1 MSDVIRSL
9 YESRVYPAMSHPL
22 SDPAVSSV
30 AAWMG
35 GLEVP
40 VASGARVLEIG
51 CCSGH
56 NLIPLAMR
64 WPDARFTGVDLS
76 VGSISRARE
85 LAAIAGVE
93 NIGFHAA
100 DLRNYRPDGD
110 GFDFIIA
117 HGFLSWVPDE
127 VKSALFAFCGRHL
140 SASGVCTISF
150 NLEAGWKRRMPV
162 IRKVRAIHQAG
173 AADEW
178 AALGILRAATPA
190 GSPELEVIDDMLAKG
205 PDILAFDDFGPVND
219 PWPLDRFV
227 CAANDAGLQW
237 LGESDPGKNI
247 PRNIADERLDQM
259 RRAAADPLAF
269 QCAIDEESARTFRSG
284 LLCRADAPLAGG
296 FSLARVFDL
305 HGRAW
310 DEGAAVSEN
319 PLDVEIF
326 GALAALGPCDAPLSA
341 LRPSLPH
348 VSPRDLAQR
357 LHDGIMRGWLLA
369 RTEGVV
375 FNDSLP
381 EFPALDPFRL
391 ECVRRRLPVVDSWHR
406 PCQFPGRQYE
416 ILELFDGSRSLEACA
431 VSAARLVPGLDFH
444 AWLRHLCRRGMF
456 V

>member
-22 SDPAVSSV
+22 SDPAVTSV

-64 WPDARFTGVDLS
+64 WPDARFVGVDLS
-76 VGSISRARE
+76 AGSISRARE

-93 NIGFHAA
+93 NIGFHAV

-117 HGFLSWVPDE
+117 HGFLSWVPDD

-190 GSPELEVIDDMLAKG
+190 GSPELELIDDMLAKG

-227 CAANDAGLQW
+227 RVANDAGLQW
-237 LGESDPGKNI
+237 LGESDSGKNI
-247 PRNIADERLDQM
+247 PRNIADERLNQM
-259 RRAAADPLAF
+259 RSAAADPLAF
-269 QCAIDEESARTFRSG
+269 QCAIDEEAARTFRSG
-284 LLCRADAPLAGG
+284 LLCRADAALAGG

-305 HGRAW
+305 SGRVGDVEPPA
-310 DEGAAVSEN
+310 N
-319 PLDVEIF
+319 PLDAEIF
-326 GALAALGPCDAPLSA
+326 QTLAVLGPCDAPLSA
-341 LRPSLPH
+341 LRTSLPQ
-348 VSPRDLAQR
+348 VPPRELAQR

-369 RTEGVV
+369 RAEGVV
-375 FNDSLP
+375 FDSNPP

-391 ECVRRRLPVVDSWHR
+391 ECARRRLPVVDAWHL

-416 ILELFDGSRSLEACA
+416 ILELFDGTRSLEACA
-431 VSAARLVPGLDFH
+431 VSAARLAPGFDFDE
-444 AWLRHLCRRGMF
+444 WLRHLAGRGIF
-456 V
+456 G

>member
-22 SDPAVSSV
+22 SDPAVTSV

-64 WPDARFTGVDLS
+64 WPDAWFAGVDLS
-76 VGSISRARE
+76 AASIARARE

-93 NIGFHAA
+93 NIEFHAV
-100 DLRNYRPDGD
+100 DLREYRPAGD

-117 HGFLSWVPDE
+117 HGFLSWVPDD

-140 SASGVCTISF
+140 SASGICTISF
-150 NLEAGWKRRMPV
+150 NLEAGWKWRMPV
-162 IRKVRAIHQAG
+162 IRKVRAIHKAG

-178 AALGILRAATPA
+178 AALGILRAATPP
-190 GSPELEVIDDMLAKG
+190 GSPELEMIDDMLAKG

-219 PWPLDRFV
+219 PWPLARFV
-227 CAANDAGLQW
+227 RVANDAGLQW

-259 RRAAADPLAF
+259 RRTAADPLAF
-269 QCAIDEESARTFRSG
+269 QSAIDEESARTFRSG

-296 FSLARVFDL
+296 FSLGRVFDL
-305 HGRAW
+305 YGRTGDVGPSAN
-310 DEGAAVSEN
+310 S
-319 PLDVEIF
+319 LDVQIF
-326 GALAALGPCDAPLSA
+326 DALAALGPCDVPLSA
-341 LRPSLPH
+341 LRTSLPQM
-348 VSPRDLAQR
+348 PARELALR
-357 LHDGIMRGWLLA
+357 LHEGIMRGWLLA
-369 RTEGVV
+369 RSEGVV
-375 FNDSLP
+375 FDSNPP
-381 EFPALDPFRL
+381 EFPALDPFRF

-416 ILELFDGSRSLEACA
+416 VLELFDGTRSLDECA
-431 VSAARLVPGLDFH
+431 ASAACLVPGLDFH
-444 AWLRHLCRRGMF
+444 AWLRHLSGRGMF